1 MPGMGELIVILL
13 IVLVV
18 FGANKLP
25 GIGDA
30 LGRSIKNFKKAS
42 SNDDKEIDRVYYWV
56 GEGTVDI
63 LAFDKEKPLLST
75 YSVLKNPAVS
85 DKWSYKGET
94 YMQGT
99 LADLKMDGR
108 SKKISQIEFEGKK
121 IDAIEVRLEATI
133 LEEFGTKIT
142 VTQVATY
149 GRGVGLVKMESTS
162 KLPRRTVKS
171 TRKLTAYKPAR
182 S

>member
-42 SNDDKEIDRVYYWV
+42 NVDDELDVKKDKEL
-56 GEGTVDI
+56 E
-63 LAFDKEKPLLST
+63 A
-75 YSVLKNPAVS
+75 
-85 DKWSYKGET
+85 
-94 YMQGT
+94 
-99 LADLKMDGR
+99 
-108 SKKISQIEFEGKK
+108 GKK
-121 IDAIEVRLEATI
+121 SKELKSGENEDGEWEEV
-133 LEEFGTKIT
+133 
-142 VTQVATY
+142 VV
-149 GRGVGLVKMESTS
+149 
-162 KLPRRTVKS
+162 RR
-171 TRKLTAYKPAR
+171 RKNKAETG